1 MPAPY
6 SLDLRQKV
14 LQAIESGMSK
24 SEASR
29 VFHLSR
35 NTIDL
40 WFKQRD
46 RTGSLAPKTGY
57 HAGHRAK
64 ITDLERFAA
73 FVKAHPDYTQA
84 ELAQA
89 WGDGV
94 SPGVIART
102 IAKLKLTRKKRSA
115 STAKRSSTQAPR
127 PQAVRSQS
135 TQSPSSKAD

>member
-102 IAKLKLTRKKRSA
+102 IAKLKLTRKKRSIA
-115 STAKRSSTQAPR
+115 TTKRS
-127 PQAVRSQS
+127 
-135 TQSPSSKAD
+135 